1 MRRPSL
7 TRRELLATS
16 GALAAIA
23 ATGSPRMLRAQDP
36 VTYWHHFTSQSE
48 MQGLATVEAM
58 FTAEGGTVQSEGIP
72 NADYMSKVTTAN
84 VAGGLPDTLMIS
96 TERFADLAAQGAIV
110 PLTDRLEGWPE
121 RETFT
126 ASAWE
131 AISQDGEIY
140 GVPAF
145 SFVNWAYYRKDW
157 FEEAGI
163 SPPDTFEEFREAAI
177 KMTDPSKGRYG
188 FGLRGGDGGQSFL
201 VDVLDSYGALN
212 YADGKATLDTEKA
225 RAAMAFYSGLATEH
239 GAVPPSAPNDSYR
252 QIMEG
257 FKTGQ
262 TAMIWHHTGSLV
274 ELTDALTP
282 DQIATSI
289 RPAGPE
295 GRIARVAYLYN
306 GASGQGDP
314 DASWAWIAEW
324 AKPDAAIA
332 LLEAT
337 GYFPATSAVASD
349 PRIVD
354 NPIYAAA
361 LETLTFGVPNPNIVG
376 FQGWLKDVA
385 LIELQKLLV
394 ETSTVEES
402 VDVMARE
409 LDKAMR

>member
-1 MRRPSL
+1 MRRHSF

-16 GALAAIA
+16 GALAAMA
-23 ATGSPRMLRAQDP
+23 AAGTPGRVFAQDP
-36 VTYWHHFTSQSE
+36 VSYWHHFTSQSE
-48 MQGLATVEAM
+48 MQGLAAIETM
-58 FTAEGGTVQSEGIP
+58 FAAGGGAVRSEGIP

-96 TERFADLAAQGAIV
+96 AERFADLRAQGAIV
-110 PLTDRLEGWPE
+110 PVTERIDGWVPKD
-121 RETFT
+121 TFT
-126 ASAWE
+126 APAWD
-131 AISQDGEIY
+131 AISMDGDIY

-157 FEEAGI
+157 FDEAGI

-177 KMTDPSKGRYG
+177 KLTDPSQGRYG

-201 VDVLDSYGALN
+201 VDVLDSYGALT
-212 YADGKATLDTEKA
+212 YADGKATLDTDKA
-225 RAAMAFYSGLATEH
+225 REAMAFYSGLSTEY
-239 GAVPPSAPNDSYR
+239 GVVPPSAPNDSYR

-274 ELTDALTP
+274 ELTEALTP
-282 DQIATSI
+282 DQIATMI
-289 RPAGPE
+289 RPAGPA

-306 GASGQGDP
+306 GSSGKGDP
-314 DASWAWIAEW
+314 DASWAWISEW
-324 AKPDAAIA
+324 AEPDAAIA

-337 GYFPATSAVASD
+337 GYFPATSAVADD

-361 LETLTFGVPNPNIVG
+361 IETLTFGQPSPNIVG

-394 ETSTVEES
+394 EQSSVEES